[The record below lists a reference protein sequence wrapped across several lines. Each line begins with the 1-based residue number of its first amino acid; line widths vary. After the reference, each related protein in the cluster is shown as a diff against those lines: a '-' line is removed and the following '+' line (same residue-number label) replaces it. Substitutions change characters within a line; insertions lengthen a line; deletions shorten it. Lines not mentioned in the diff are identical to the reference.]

1 VPEDAVIASGALVM
15 GVPAREKRLLSVEE
29 RTASRENARRYVRNA
44 AAYRDSFVGAGAGR
58 G

>member
-1 VPEDAVIASGALVM
+1 
-15 GVPAREKRLLSVEE
+15 VPAREKRLLSVEE

-44 AAYRDSFVGAGAGR
+44 AAYRDSLAGAGAGR

>member
-1 VPEDAVIASGALVM
+1 MM
-15 GVPAREKRLLSVEE
+15 GVPAREKRALSDEE

-44 AAYRDSFVGAGAGR
+44 AAYRDSAVGVGAGR